1 MKCVH
6 LLPTQGILMQNLA
19 EKLQFHWLHSSL
31 FAFEKQSKNL
41 ILRVFLTLKYPLVAT
56 FKKKLRTHFQKICI
70 WTRQEHSRFI
80 WETLNFLV
88 AFLPFC
94 FRKTVKS
101 KILGVFFVPP
111 RHPLVATFK
120 EKCTRSSRKYVSE
133 SGKSIPD
140 LAEEL
145 WIFWSLSSV
154 FALEKQ
160 W

>member
-19 EKLQFHWLHSSL
+19 EKLQFHWSHSSL

-41 ILRVFLTLKYPLVAT
+41 ILRVFLTLKY
-56 FKKKLRTHFQKICI
+56 
-70 WTRQEHSRFI
+70 
-80 WETLNFLV
+80 
-88 AFLPFC
+88 
-94 FRKTVKS
+94 
-101 KILGVFFVPP
+101 
-111 RHPLVATFK
+111 PLVATFK

-145 WIFWSLSSV
+145 
-154 FALEKQ
+154 
-160 W
+160 